1 MVTGETRTAQSDE
14 TWRHTG
20 TRIRVNRRVRRTLIS
35 RPFPLDRN
43 PTSTHEQAATAEQRL
58 PDGEPDPKYFGGL
71 HPDEF
76 KLAFRNHA
84 AGVAVI
90 TADAGDGP
98 VALTASSVFSVSAE
112 PPLLVFSLSNH
123 SSSAPTILRADT
135 LVVHLLGAEQLHI
148 ATLCATSGVDRF
160 ADTELWARLATGE
173 PYFPSTHA
181 WIRGRII
188 DRMAAGS
195 STIIAVHALESK
207 VSTDESGSDPLVY
220 HNRTW
225 HSLGE
230 HSALRP

>member
-1 MVTGETRTAQSDE
+1 MPKLILTR
-14 TWRHTG
+14 
-20 TRIRVNRRVRRTLIS
+20 
-35 RPFPLDRN
+35 
-43 PTSTHEQAATAEQRL
+43 
-58 PDGEPDPKYFGGL
+58 FGGDRESIELIAAETTLGRGL
-71 HPDEF
+71 HNDIV
-76 KLAFRNHA
+76 LDSIA
-84 AGVAVI
+84 ASRRHAVI

-98 VALTASSVFSVSAE
+98 VAITATSVFSVSAE

-123 SSSAPTILRADT
+123 ASSAPTIRRADT
-135 LVVHLLGAEQLHI
+135 VVVHLLGAEQLHI

-160 ADTELWARLATGE
+160 ADTGIWTRLATGE

-188 DRMAAGS
+188 DQMAAGS

-207 VSTDESGSDPLVY
+207 VSTDEPGSDPLVY

-230 HSALRP
+230 HSALRPQTAGGA

>member
-1 MVTGETRTAQSDE
+1 MTKHGVTR
-14 TWRHTG
+14 RHVFAFTTHCG
-20 TRIRVNRRVRRTLIS
+20 APLNLI
-35 RPFPLDRN
+35 PLTPDRN
-43 PTSTHEQAATAEQRL
+43 PTSTHEQAATVEPRL
-58 PDGEPDPKYFGGL
+58 SDGDDQGPKYFGGL

-90 TADAGDGP
+90 TADSGDGP
-98 VALTASSVFSVSAE
+98 VALTATSVFSVSAE

-123 SSSAPTILRADT
+123 ASSAVTIRRADT
-135 LVVHLLGAEQLHI
+135 VVVHLLGAEQLHI

-160 ADTELWARLATGE
+160 ADTELWDRLATGE

-188 DRMAAGS
+188 DQMAAGS

-207 VSTDESGSDPLVY
+207 VSTEESGSDPLVY

-225 HSLGE
+225 HRLGE
-230 HSALRP
+230 HSALRPQARGTA